1 MKIEMPTTKEEN
13 LRFTDLKHEKT
24 EELEEGSYELILKG
38 NFEQELKSIY
48 NISNNDDIWIS
59 VHCSSP
65 GSYSYSFD
73 GINKDLSEEEFSL
86 EEEESIDYFLSKTNL
101 ILEEADNLDIE
112 PDDETIYHWGL
123 DKI

>member
-1 MKIEMPTTKEEN
+1 MKIEMPTTKEEI

-24 EELEEGSYELILKG
+24 EVLEQGSYELILKG

-73 GINKDLSEEEFSL
+73 GTNIDLSEEEFSL

-101 ILEEADNLDIE
+101 ILEEAENLDIE

>member
-1 MKIEMPTTKEEN
+1 MPTTKEEI

-24 EELEEGSYELILKG
+24 EVLEQGSYELILKG

-73 GINKDLSEEEFSL
+73 GTNIDLSEEEFSL

-101 ILEEADNLDIE
+101 ILEEAENLDIE

>member
-1 MKIEMPTTKEEN
+1 MNIEMPATKVEI
-13 LRFTDLKHEKT
+13 LRFTNLEHEKT
-24 EELEEGSYELILKG
+24 EALEEGSYELILKG
-38 NFEQELKSIY
+38 NFDQELKSTY

-65 GSYSYSFD
+65 GSYFYSFD

-101 ILEEADNLDIE
+101 ILEEAENLDIE